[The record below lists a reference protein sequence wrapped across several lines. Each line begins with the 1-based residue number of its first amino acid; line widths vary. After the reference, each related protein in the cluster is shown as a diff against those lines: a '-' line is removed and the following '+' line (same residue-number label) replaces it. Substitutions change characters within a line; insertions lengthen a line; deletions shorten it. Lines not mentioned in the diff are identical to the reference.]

1 MQRQVLDLPRSDSEE
16 DDEADDVLART
27 LLDQSQDALV
37 TPRDNEHR
45 ASTSVLLRHELSVN
59 SDVITRPKPSVDL
72 DLSVMS
78 GVDVPV
84 TSAASAADN
93 RVTSVQSLMATLQT
107 LKTTQRKV
115 APLSA
120 RNHRADTS
128 LSTQQQQ
135 VEAHW
140 SGNDV
145 TLQDHDV
152 SADDGEDDVIE
163 SDHDKSDDENG
174 NDDCVHALKCM
185 KFFFNVLK
193 NYCWC
198 VSDFDDGESW
208 NDTVTEDDWQK
219 VFLKA
224 KEQENHLKSSAG
236 QFPLSRQKLV
246 HVYLRQILNVCSAF
260 RKIQKVQHGVTATC
274 RCGGITSYVQTCL
287 KTFPQIKT
295 AKTKVDTG
303 SG

>member
-1 MQRQVLDLPRSDSEE
+1 MSVKALAVLCSNVFRVFRHSDLKVNSKVANPSKTMMQRQVLDLPRSDSEE

-84 TSAASAADN
+84 TSAASAVDN

-185 KFFFNVLK
+185 NFFLMCSK
-193 NYCWC
+193 II
-198 VSDFDDGESW
+198 
-208 NDTVTEDDWQK
+208 
-219 VFLKA
+219 
-224 KEQENHLKSSAG
+224 AG
-236 QFPLSRQKLV
+236 
-246 HVYLRQILNVCSAF
+246 VC
-260 RKIQKVQHGVTATC
+260 Q
-274 RCGGITSYVQTCL
+274 TSMMANLGTTPSL
-287 KTFPQIKT
+287 KTTGRRSSSKPSTRKT
-295 AKTKVDTG
+295 T
-303 SG
+303 